1 LFAALTSAL
10 AAISLTTTSR
20 CPFWE
25 AMMRAVE
32 PSCSV
37 RHSVCVKEQKEV
49 AVSVSCCESLNFQ
62 TAGDGGRAEHIECRW
77 GMEGEEREGVSDCVL
92 QGE

>member
-1 LFAALTSAL
+1 LTSAL

-49 AVSVSCCESLNFQ
+49 AVS
-62 TAGDGGRAEHIECRW
+62 
-77 GMEGEEREGVSDCVL
+77 EGERERTSEREK
-92 QGE
+92 GERKREAVGEMGRLEKG